1 MDGDCIFR
9 SKVTEADKLR
19 DKENENLTLEDVIR
33 YAMEC
38 STEYNRKKAEGMNEM
53 F

>member
-19 DKENENLTLEDVIR
+19 DKENENLTHEDVMW
-33 YAMEC
+33 YVMEC
-38 STEYNRKKAEGMNEM
+38 RTECNRKKSEVVS
-53 F
+53 